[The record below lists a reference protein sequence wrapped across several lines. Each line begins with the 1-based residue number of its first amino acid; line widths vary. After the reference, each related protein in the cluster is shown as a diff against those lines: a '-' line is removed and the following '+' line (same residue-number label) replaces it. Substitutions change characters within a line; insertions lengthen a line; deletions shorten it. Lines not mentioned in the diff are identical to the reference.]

1 MRIGKLLA
9 AIFGSLILLTGAVM
23 TTGGAIA
30 LAVTDGNGWV
40 NAPAARI
47 QTDTAAVVGADI
59 YLDLGDA
66 IDERTYVSFGDIPAR
81 IDVDSRNGK
90 DVFVGIGAAEDVA
103 AYVAGTAYARA
114 DFFEDDLELFTR
126 GGDATLISPASQSF
140 WVASAT
146 DGSLDWDLES
156 GNWSV
161 VIANA
166 DGSSGVDVA
175 VTGSARIP
183 FVEAIGIGLLVFGV
197 MAIVGGAV
205 MLYFGVRSDPQPRA
219 GAPAQPTTPTPSETP
234 GAPVIVS

>member
-9 AIFGSLILLTGAVM
+9 AIFGSLILLSGAAM

-30 LAVTDGNGWV
+30 LAVTDGNGWI
-40 NAPAARI
+40 NAPTARVE
-47 QTDTAAVVGADI
+47 TDTAAVVGADI

-66 IDERTYVSFGDIPAR
+66 IDEQTYVSFSDIPAR
-81 IDVDSRNGK
+81 IEVDSRNGK
-90 DVFVGIGAAEDVA
+90 DVFIGVAAAEDVA
-103 AYVAGTAYARA
+103 SYLRGTAHARA
-114 DFFEDDLELFTR
+114 DFFDDDIELFTSD
-126 GGDATLISPASQSF
+126 GGTVLVSPAAQPF

-205 MLYFGVRSDPQPRA
+205 MLYFGVRSDPRA
-219 GAPAQPTTPTPSETP
+219 QWATPAQPTPPAPSDTTNE
-234 GAPVIVS
+234 PVIVS